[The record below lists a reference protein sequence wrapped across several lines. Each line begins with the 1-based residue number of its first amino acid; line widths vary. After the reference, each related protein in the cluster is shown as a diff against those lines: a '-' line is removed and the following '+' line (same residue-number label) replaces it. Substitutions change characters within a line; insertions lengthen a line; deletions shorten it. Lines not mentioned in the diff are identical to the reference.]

1 MDMAITNL
9 AFDTFST
16 LVRYV
21 VFAKAEIRRT
31 CIFLEHV

>member
-1 MDMAITNL
+1 VDMAIANL
-9 AFDTFST
+9 AFDSFST

-21 VFAKAEIRRT
+21 VFAKAEIWRT